1 MMRNLSWGLWLTVII
16 LLIILFG
23 PWLAP
28 MDPNLVDLS
37 NRLQPPNL
45 GNWLGTD
52 QLGRDQLSR
61 ILTGGQTTVGISLL
75 ALALAILIG
84 VPIGLFAGYLGGR
97 VDWALMRL
105 VDGFMAFP
113 EYIVAIVISG
123 LLGGGFFN
131 LLFAILIV
139 KWVGYA
145 RLVRSVAF
153 QEKSKDY
160 LLVAKISGAGSFSTL
175 RRHLIPHVIGPV
187 LALATLDV
195 GKVILL
201 VASLS
206 YIGLGVQPPTPE
218 WGSMLNEGR
227 AFFSRSS
234 YLMIVPG
241 VAIFLVVFVMNILG
255 NQLVEKFGSDRQ
267 KEDPNGIVE
276 SL

>member
-1 MMRNLSWGLWLTVII
+1 MKWIFSWSVWLMGVF

-28 MDPNLVDLS
+28 MDPNLVDLAS
-37 NRLQPPNL
+37 RIQVPNWDH
-45 GNWLGTD
+45 WLGTD

-75 ALALAILIG
+75 ALALAMLVG
-84 VPIGLFAGYLGGR
+84 VPIGLFAGYWGGK

-105 VDGFMAFP
+105 VDAFMAFP

-123 LLGGGFFN
+123 LLGSGFFN

-145 RLVRSVAF
+145 RLVRSVVF

-160 LLVAKISGAGSFSTL
+160 LLVAKISGASSYATL
-175 RRHLIPHVIGPV
+175 WRHLIPHVVGPV
-187 LALATLDV
+187 LALATLDI

-206 YIGLGVQPPTPE
+206 YIGLGIQPPHPE

-227 AFFSRSS
+227 AYFVRDS

-255 NQLVEKFGSDRQ
+255 NRLVEKFGSDRRE
-267 KEDPNGIVE
+267 EDGDGITN

>member
-1 MMRNLSWGLWLTVII
+1 MIQKTSWGVGLTAIFM
-16 LLIILFG
+16 LIILFG
-23 PWLAP
+23 PWIAP
-28 MDPNLVDLS
+28 MDPNVVDLS
-37 NRLQPPNL
+37 KRLQLPSAEH
-45 GNWLGTD
+45 WLGTD

-61 ILTGGQTTVGISLL
+61 ILTGGQMTVGISLM
-75 ALALAILIG
+75 ALSLSIMVG

-105 VDGFMAFP
+105 VDAFMAFP

-123 LLGGGFFN
+123 LLGAGFFN
-131 LLFAILIV
+131 LMFAILIV

-145 RLVRSVAF
+145 RLVRSVVL

-160 LLVAKISGAGSFSTL
+160 LLVAKISGAGSYTTL

-187 LALATLDV
+187 LALATLDI

-206 YIGLGVQPPTPE
+206 YIGLGVQPPHPE

-227 AFFSRSS
+227 AYFTQAS

-241 VAIFLVVFVMNILG
+241 MAIFLVVFVMNLLG
-255 NQLVEKFGSDRQ
+255 NRLVEKFGSDRQ
-267 KEDPNGIVE
+267 EEGRDGITE
-276 SL
+276 CS

>member
-1 MMRNLSWGLWLTVII
+1 MIQKTSWGVCLTIVFM
-16 LLIILFG
+16 LIILFG

-28 MDPNLVDLS
+28 MEPNVVDLS
-37 NRLQPPNL
+37 KRLQLPSADH
-45 GNWLGTD
+45 WLGTD

-61 ILTGGQTTVGISLL
+61 ILTGGQMTVGISIM
-75 ALALAILIG
+75 ALGLSILVG

-97 VDWALMRL
+97 VDWVLMRL
-105 VDGFMAFP
+105 VDAFMAFP

-123 LLGGGFFN
+123 LLGAGFFN
-131 LLFAILIV
+131 LMFAILVV

-145 RLVRSVAF
+145 RLVRSVVL

-160 LLVAKISGAGSFSTL
+160 LLVAKISGAGSYTTL

-187 LALATLDV
+187 LALATLDI

-206 YIGLGVQPPTPE
+206 YIGLGVQPPHPE

-227 AFFSRSS
+227 SYFTQAS

-241 VAIFLVVFVMNILG
+241 VAIFLVVFVMNLLG
-255 NQLVEKFGSDRQ
+255 NCLVEKFGSDRQ
-267 KEDPNGIVE
+267 EEGRDGIAE
-276 SL
+276 SS

>member
-1 MMRNLSWGLWLTVII
+1 MIQKTSWGVGLTAIFM
-16 LLIILFG
+16 LIILFG
-23 PWLAP
+23 PWIAP
-28 MDPNLVDLS
+28 MDPNVVDLS
-37 NRLQPPNL
+37 KRLQLPSAEH
-45 GNWLGTD
+45 WLGTD

-61 ILTGGQTTVGISLL
+61 ILTGGQMTVGISLM
-75 ALALAILIG
+75 ALGLSIMVG

-105 VDGFMAFP
+105 VDAFMAFP

-123 LLGGGFFN
+123 LLGAGFFN
-131 LLFAILIV
+131 LMFAILIV

-145 RLVRSVAF
+145 RLVRSVVL

-160 LLVAKISGAGSFSTL
+160 LLVAKISGAGSYTTL

-187 LALATLDV
+187 LALATLDI

-206 YIGLGVQPPTPE
+206 YIGLGVQPPHPE

-227 AFFSRSS
+227 AYFTQAS

-241 VAIFLVVFVMNILG
+241 MAIFLVVFVMNLLG
-255 NQLVEKFGSDRQ
+255 NRLVEKFGSDRQ
-267 KEDPNGIVE
+267 EEGRDGITE
-276 SL
+276 CS